1 MKDREKGTARI
12 GETKTEASDSSVPVP
27 PNLAREIAQWIARH
41 PQRLNPRAF
50 LFPSRRE
57 TPYSVGNYLKRF
69 LKPLAHKV
77 GIEDL
82 THQALRR
89 TSSTHLQKYAS
100 VKDLQAHLRHT
111 DPQTT
116 LTYYTQVIPDSLCE
130 AVASLDEHLVAAAN
144 DSKQRSRSTALLR
157 EAPIDA
163 EVQTNPS
170 QLVVSIDSWRK
181 RT

>member
-1 MKDREKGTARI
+1 LKDREKGNARI
-12 GETKTEASDSSVPVP
+12 GETKTEASNSSVPVP
-27 PNLAREIAQWIARH
+27 PNLARKIAQWIARH
-41 PQRLNPRAF
+41 PERMNPRAF
-50 LFPSRRE
+50 LFPSRKK

-89 TSSTHLQKYAS
+89 TSCTHLQKYGS

-116 LTYYTQVIPDSLCE
+116 LTYYIQMIPDSLCE
-130 AVASLDEHLVAAAN
+130 AVATLDEHLRAAAN
-144 DSKQRSRSTALLR
+144 ESKQKSLFLANLPD
-157 EAPIDA
+157 APIET
-163 EVQTNPS
+163 EVQKPA
-170 QLVVSIDSWRK
+170 LERFVPIDGWRK
-181 RT
+181 RP